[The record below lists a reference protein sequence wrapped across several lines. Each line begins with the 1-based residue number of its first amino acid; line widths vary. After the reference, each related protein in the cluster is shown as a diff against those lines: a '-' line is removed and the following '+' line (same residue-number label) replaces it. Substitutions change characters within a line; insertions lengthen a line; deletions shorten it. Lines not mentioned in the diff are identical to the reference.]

1 MYREWVVVNIF
12 MMLYVQLV
20 QGSSN
25 EQGPVKQSSQS
36 ILERSEQQI
45 RAASSLEE
53 LLRITHSEDWKLWRC
68 RVRLKS
74 FTSMDSRSAS
84 HRSTRFAATFYDIKT
99 LKVIDEE
106 WQRTQCSPR
115 ETCVDVASEV
125 GKSTN
130 TFFKP
135 PCVNVFRCGG
145 CCNEESLACMNTST
159 SYISKQLFEISVP
172 LTSVPE
178 IVPVKVANHT
188 GCKCLPT
195 APRHPIGSSIIR
207 RSIQIPEEDGCS
219 YPKKLCPIDMLW
231 DSNNCKCVLQEENP
245 LAGTEDQ
252 SHLQEPALCG
262 PHMKFDED
270 RCECVCKTPCP
281 KDLIQHPK
289 NCSCFECKES
299 LESCCQKHK
308 LFHPDTC
315 SCEDRC
321 PFHTRPC
328 ANGKPACAKHCRF
341 LKEKKAAQGPHSQK
355 NP

>member
-12 MMLYVQLV
+12 MMLYIQLV

-25 EQGPVKQSSQS
+25 EQGPVKSSRS

-115 ETCVDVASEV
+115 ETCVEVASEV

-207 RSIQIPEEDGCS
+207 RSIQIPEEDRCS
-219 YPKKLCPIDMLW
+219 HPKKLCPIDMLW

-270 RCECVCKTPCP
+270 HCECVCKTPCP

-341 LKEKKAAQGPHSQK
+341 LKEKKAAQGPHSQQ